1 MTAVFR
7 VATSVVVLAILIPRV
22 HLSSLLPDM
31 HAHTLAWLGAAV
43 LLTFAGVILSALR
56 WQRVLA
62 ALGLPAGL
70 VALTRHYLASLFVGN
85 VLPSTVGGDVLRV
98 SRLGASN
105 GDSPK
110 TFASVALERL
120 TGWIVLPVLTLSALA
135 INPGLRKVAPEA
147 AGLATSVAVGTL
159 VLLGFLLVAATS
171 PRIGGKLSSNEGWR
185 RFTGA
190 VHLGLDRF
198 RHSPGQAIEVLT
210 AAFAYQL
217 AVMLSVFLAVH
228 ALGLRVGWTAILA
241 FFPAV
246 AIIQV
251 IPVTLGGLGTREG
264 ALVFF
269 LHDLNVSSADAIA
282 LGLLFYGIN
291 LIVSLAGAPA
301 FAVGNRRTRTVRV

>member
-1 MTAVFR
+1 MLR
-7 VATSVVVLAILIPRV
+7 VAASVAVLAVLVPRV
-22 HLSSLLPDM
+22 HLSSLLPDLRSD
-31 HAHTLAWLGAAV
+31 TLAWIGAALV
-43 LLTFAGVILSALR
+43 LTFGCVVLSAVR

-62 ALGLPAGL
+62 ALDLSASL
-70 VALTRHYLASLFVGN
+70 VTLTRHYLASLFVGN

-98 SRLGASN
+98 SRLAADN
-105 GDSPK
+105 GESPR
-110 TFASVALERL
+110 TFASVVLERL

-147 AGLATSVAVGTL
+147 TRLATTVAVGTL
-159 VLLGFLLVAATS
+159 LLLGVVLVAASS
-171 PRIGGKLSSNEGWR
+171 PKLGGRLSSNEGWR

-198 RHSPGQAIEVLT
+198 RRSPGLALEVLT
-210 AAFAYQL
+210 AGFAYQL
-217 AVMLSVFLAVH
+217 AVMLTAFLAAH

-291 LIVSLAGAPA
+291 LVVSLAGAPA
-301 FAVGNRRTRTVRV
+301 FAVGSRRTRAVHA

>member
-1 MTAVFR
+1 MLR
-7 VATSVVVLAILIPRV
+7 VAASVAVLAVLVPRV
-22 HLSSLLPDM
+22 HLSSLLPNLRSN
-31 HAHTLAWLGAAV
+31 TLGWIGAALV
-43 LLTFAGVILSALR
+43 LTFGCVVLSAVR

-62 ALGLPAGL
+62 ALDLSASL
-70 VALTRHYLASLFVGN
+70 VTLTRHYLASLFVGN

-98 SRLGASN
+98 SRLAADN
-105 GDSPK
+105 GESPR
-110 TFASVALERL
+110 TFASVVLERL

-147 AGLATSVAVGTL
+147 SRLATTVAVGTL
-159 VLLGFLLVAATS
+159 LLLGVVLVAASS
-171 PRIGGKLSSNEGWR
+171 PKLGGRLSSNEGWR

-198 RHSPGQAIEVLT
+198 RRSPGLAIEVLT
-210 AAFAYQL
+210 AGFAYQL
-217 AVMLSVFLAVH
+217 AVMLTAFLAAH

-291 LIVSLAGAPA
+291 LVVSLAGAPA
-301 FAVGNRRTRTVRV
+301 FAVGSRRTRAVHA